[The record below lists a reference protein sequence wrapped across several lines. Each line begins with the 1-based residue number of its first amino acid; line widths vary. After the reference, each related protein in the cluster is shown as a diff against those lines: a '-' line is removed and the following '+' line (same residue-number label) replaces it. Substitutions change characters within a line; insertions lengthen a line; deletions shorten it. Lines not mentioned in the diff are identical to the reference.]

1 MKKFFLIAISLIL
14 FGCGALQKPTVV
26 INEDI
31 NNFSYVYVTPTQTL
45 SSGTAGTYYN
55 GYSNQYYSVDKSI
68 NPNDVISGFF
78 SKNGFIKISELKKE
92 LLDKTLIINYGES
105 GRRNVGLGYAIEVT
119 IQLVSAKS
127 NTLISSCT
135 AEGMGSTEADDIR
148 IAINRCLS
156 GIFNIQP

>member
-31 NNFSYVYVTPTQTL
+31 NNFSYVYITPTQTL
-45 SSGTAGTYYN
+45 SSGTAGNYYN
-55 GYSNQYYSVDKSI
+55 GQYYFVDKSI
-68 NPNDVISGFF
+68 NPNDVISGVF
-78 SKNGFIKISELKKE
+78 SKNGFIKIPKLKKE

-105 GRRNVGLGYAIEVT
+105 GRRNVGLGYSIEVT

>member
-1 MKKFFLIAISLIL
+1 MKKLCFIIPICLMLL
-14 FGCGALQKPTVV
+14 GCALQKPTVV

-31 NNFSYVYVTPTQTL
+31 NNFSYVYITPTQTL
-45 SSGTAGTYYN
+45 SSGTGD
-55 GYSNQYYSVDKSI
+55 QYYSVDKSI
-68 NPNDVISGFF
+68 NPNDVISGVF
-78 SKNGFIKISELKKE
+78 SKNGFIKIPELKEE

-105 GRRNVGLGYAIEVT
+105 GRRDVGFGYAIEVT